1 MKRALL
7 FPGQGSQSIGM
18 GKDLHDHYLEAKE
31 VFQEVDDVLSRSLSK
46 LIFSGDIEELTK
58 TSNAQPAIMATS
70 IAVLRVLQKQSG
82 KSASDLCVFTAGHSL
97 GEYSAHVASETFSL
111 STAAKLLDIRGKSMQ
126 EAAEKNESTMVAL
139 IGAKI
144 DDAQKMI
151 SDLQKVGICGIA
163 NDNGAEQ
170 VVISGETKVMEE
182 ALKIYSNYGI
192 KRAIKLNVSGAF
204 HSALMLPA
212 QEKMKE
218 ALDSADIKT
227 PKCNLVSN
235 VDVAVVRSD
244 AEVRDTLTRQVTGSV
259 RWRETMDF
267 LNQHG
272 IQEYVEVGPGKVL
285 STIAKRMQADA
296 KSSSLCTLNDIEI
309 FLS

>member
-46 LIFSGDIEELTK
+46 LIFGGDIEELTK

>member
-18 GKDLHDHYLEAKE
+18 GKDLYDHYLEAKE

-46 LIFSGDIEELTK
+46 LIFAGDIEELTK
-58 TSNAQPAIMATS
+58 TSNAQPAIMSTS
-70 IAVLRVLQKQSG
+70 VAVLRVLQKQSG
-82 KSASDLCVFTAGHSL
+82 KATSDLCVFTAGHSL

-111 STAAKLLDIRGKSMQ
+111 STAAKLLDIRGRSMQ
-126 EAAEKNESTMVAL
+126 EAAEKVESTMVAL

-144 DDAQKMI
+144 DDVQKMI
-151 SDLQKVGICGIA
+151 GDLQKVGICGIA

-170 VVISGETKVMEE
+170 VVISGQTSIMEE
-182 ALKIYSNYGI
+182 ALKVYSNYGI

-204 HSALMLPA
+204 HSELMLPA
-212 QEKMKE
+212 QERMKDV
-218 ALDSADIKT
+218 LDSADIKA

-244 AEVRDTLTRQVTGSV
+244 EEVRDTLTRQVIGSV

-267 LNQHG
+267 LNKHG
-272 IQEYVEVGPGKVL
+272 IEEYVEVGPGKVL
-285 STIAKRMQADA
+285 STIAKRMQSDV
-296 KSSSLCTLNDIEI
+296 KSSSICTLNDIET